1 MFAVQMMDKKT
12 IRKSSQY
19 IDSLVEQLLEM
30 RGYSKN
36 DEPQHKKIKRELQ
49 EVFSLLEIELILC
62 GNCDEDDLLIP
73 THNCRINAVELKT
86 EAIK

>member
-1 MFAVQMMDKKT
+1 MDKKS
-12 IRKSSQY
+12 IRKSSEY
-19 IDSLVEQLLEM
+19 IEYLIQELLEM
-30 RGYSKN
+30 RGYSEN
-36 DEPQHKKIKRELQ
+36 DKLQHKKIKKELQ

-86 EAIK
+86 EDIEEQ

>member
-1 MFAVQMMDKKT
+1 MDKKT
-12 IRKSSQY
+12 IRKSNEY
-19 IDSLVEQLLEM
+19 IDYLVKELLDM
-30 RGYSKN
+30 RGYSE
-36 DEPQHKKIKRELQ
+36 DDVSQYKKTKKELQ

-86 EAIK
+86 EAIE